1 MRKVKI
7 SSSHAFLCL
16 YFDFVNCQMNFEIN
30 SPLNPELGHLNLTFW
45 FKTSDYAQI

>member
-7 SSSHAFLCL
+7 SSVCGFLCL
-16 YFDFVNCQMNFEIN
+16 YFDLLNCQMNFEIS

-45 FKTSDYAQI
+45 FQSSDYAQI